1 MEMLETA
8 VIIVHV
14 LVSLALVALVLL
26 QQGKGAEAGA
36 SFGGGASQTVFG
48 SAGSGNF
55 LTRSTSTLA
64 VVFFVTSIT
73 LAIIAKQKAEVAASG
88 QDEILV
94 PAEQTSPIVFEE
106 PKFEDDGQPVEYDQT
121 MDDLKAEME
130 QAMEAGMS
138 SFAGQDEAMAEEGS
152 SKELPELE

>member
-64 VVFFVTSIT
+64 VIFFVTSIT

-88 QDEILV
+88 QDQILV
-94 PAEQTSPIVFEE
+94 PVEQTAPAAFQEPVFEN
-106 PKFEDDGQPVEYDQT
+106 DGQPVDYNQS

-138 SFAGQDEAMAEEGS
+138 SFAGQDEAGADEGS
-152 SKELPELE
+152 SEQLPELE